1 MDRHRGSH
9 RLPRIL
15 AASRET
21 DDITQMTPADFK
33 IEGSDLQFVRVALP
47 AGARMVGEPGSM
59 MYLQDGISIDT
70 QLGDGVD
77 EGFFARV
84 AGAFKRWATGENMFS
99 TIFENRSSRPLQMA
113 FAAGSPGKI
122 LAIDL
127 AAHGGQLICQ
137 KRSFL
142 AGTQGVRVGMAF
154 KKRLRVGFFG
164 GEGFILQRIT
174 GNGVAFIH
182 ATGALSQINLAP
194 GQALQVDTGCLA
206 ALQSTVTYD
215 IKYVGKIKTTLFGGE
230 GMFFAHLKGPGTV
243 WLQSLPIRRLV
254 KELNTGARPQGVRG
268 RLLYFLL
275 VVTAVLLAIFGEGGA

>member
-1 MDRHRGSH
+1 
-9 RLPRIL
+9 
-15 AASRET
+15 
-21 DDITQMTPADFK
+21 MTPADFT
-33 IEGSDLQFVRVALP
+33 IEGSDLQFVRVSLAP
-47 AGARMVGEPGSM
+47 GERMVGEPGAM
-59 MYLQDGISIDT
+59 MYLQEGIGIDT

-84 AGAFKRWATGENMFS
+84 VGGFKRWATGEKMFS
-99 TIFENRSSRPLQMA
+99 TVFENRSSKPLQMA

-127 AAHGGQLICQ
+127 AEHGGQLICQ

-142 AGTQGVRVGMAF
+142 AGTQGVRVGLAF

-206 ALQSTVTYD
+206 ALQTSVTYD

-254 KELNTGARPQGVRG
+254 KELNSGARPQSVRG
-268 RLLYFLL
+268 RLLYFFL
-275 VVTAVLLAIFGEGGA
+275 VVIGVLLAIFGEGGG